1 MALPRAGRLR
11 KNGDFQRVRQR
22 RQSVSSRLLILAWSP
37 CGDSTLAISRVG
49 FVVSK
54 RIAKNAT
61 TRNYIKRLLSEAV
74 RSLGHEIPQG
84 LDLVLSAR
92 PQIVSTDS
100 RTGKRFVVTDLS
112 TLKQDIRLLLRRA
125 HLLVTASAVSDTSFH
140 EHPKG
145 SQL

>member
-1 MALPRAGRLR
+1 MALHRAGRLR

-37 CGDSTLAISRVG
+37 QGDPTLATSRVG

-61 TRNYIKRLLSEAV
+61 TRNYIRRLLSEAV
-74 RSLGHEIPQG
+74 RSLWHEIPQG
-84 LDLVLSAR
+84 WDIVVSAR
-92 PQIVSTDS
+92 HQLVRTDPH
-100 RTGKRFVVTDLS
+100 TGKRIVVADLS

-125 HLLVTASAVSDTSFH
+125 HLLLAAPAANDTSLG
-140 EHPKG
+140 EH
-145 SQL
+145 Q